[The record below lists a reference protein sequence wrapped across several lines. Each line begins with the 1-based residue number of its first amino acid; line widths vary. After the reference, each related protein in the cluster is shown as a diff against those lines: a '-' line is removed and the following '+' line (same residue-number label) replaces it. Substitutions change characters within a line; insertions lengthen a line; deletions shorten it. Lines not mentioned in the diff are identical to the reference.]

1 MKVSVVVFVIFY
13 ILSVVGKFVYS
24 ERPSVV
30 NVGAIFTF
38 NSVIGKAAKTAMEI
52 AVSDVNADPR
62 ILNGTKLRL
71 ITGDAECNAFV
82 GSVRGTFYWQ
92 FFTVTFFLFMLNL
105 MNS

>member
-1 MKVSVVVFVIFY
+1 MKVSVLVFVIFY
-13 ILSVVGKFVYS
+13 IISVVVEFVYS

-38 NSVIGKAAKTAMEI
+38 NSVIGKVAKTAMEI

-62 ILNGTKLRL
+62 ILNGTELKL
-71 ITGDAECNAFV
+71 ITEDAECNAFV
-82 GSVRGTFYWQ
+82 SSVRGTFLLAI
-92 FFTVTFFLFMLNL
+92 FFLFIPNL

>member
-1 MKVSVVVFVIFY
+1 MKVSVLVFVIFY
-13 ILSVVGKFVYS
+13 IISVVVEFVYS

-38 NSVIGKAAKTAMEI
+38 NSVIGKVAKTAMEI

-62 ILNGTKLRL
+62 ILNGTELKL
-71 ITGDAECNAFV
+71 ITEDAECNAFV
-82 GSVRGTFYWQ
+82 SSVRGTSLLAI
-92 FFTVTFFLFMLNL
+92 FFLFIPNL